1 MSCHNG
7 QPRADGPTI
16 CDLRGSVMLTNWT
29 SVTPGNGGGHAGKF
43 SVGYDALVRHVRR
56 PGIESDYHM
65 LTPMEFHADTTD
77 LVQLLKAGHQGVR
90 LDEEAWD
97 RLITWIDLNCP
108 YHGTWGEIDK
118 PGKQAE
124 RRRDLL
130 RLYAGVEDD
139 PEAIR
144 ETEFTALKAPAQRI
158 TAGGRGCDQGL
169 HKRPSLPP
177 PVGPSMLL
185 RRSGARRKRRPPL
198 PAAWTWATA

>member
-1 MSCHNG
+1 
-7 QPRADGPTI
+7 
-16 CDLRGSVMLTNWT
+16 MLTNWT

-77 LVQLLKAGHQGVR
+77 LVQMLKAGHQGVR

-144 ETEFTALKAPAQRI
+144 ETEFTALKSPRKEPQPAGVAASQARTGDPACRRRLALRCRGGAPA
-158 TAGGRGCDQGL
+158 A
-169 HKRPSLPP
+169 
-177 PVGPSMLL
+177 
-185 RRSGARRKRRPPL
+185 GARLRPPL
-198 PAAWTWATA
+198 PAAWTWATASSWTW